1 MTGRYIFSD
10 MRSDLEL
17 FVFSLFSAEV
27 TCLDAGVSCMG
38 ARYELTEYVVGKQ
51 DAMDLYV

>member
-38 ARYELTEYVVGKQ
+38 AWYELTEYVVGKQ